1 MRILTVDILKEL
13 KARMLD
19 GSLAKFSM
27 DNCSFDPT
35 KRVLDFDAQ
44 SPSGYYKLDLADPA
58 EREICKKLI
67 SECKSRKQDIFR
79 NEKIDEKRINLPKHV
94 VMGGYDG
101 NWRGWEVRLTP
112 VFDRCYIRIDGLS
125 RRAFPDMTSALISA
139 FASLNL
145 ELSSLWIILSP
156 IQLIGSAAHGGDS
169 GGGYFRDESSRP
181 LHCHDTSKR
190 LPSTDQSYGEHG
202 E

>member
-1 MRILTVDILKEL
+1 VDILKEL
-13 KARMLD
+13 KVRMLD

-101 NWRGWEVRLTP
+101 NWRGWEVRLSP
-112 VFDRCYIRIDGLS
+112 VYDRCLIRTNGTTC
-125 RRAFPDMTSALISA
+125 RALPY
-139 FASLNL
+139 
-145 ELSSLWIILSP
+145 IILSFVWSYSLY
-156 IQLIGSAAHGGDS
+156 I
-169 GGGYFRDESSRP
+169 
-181 LHCHDTSKR
+181 
-190 LPSTDQSYGEHG
+190 PSQVHSE
-202 E
+202 